1 MSFSSDIKAELC
13 KIPIQTRA
21 AAVAESYGIL
31 LHAGS
36 FEPGLIRIMSRSED
50 VKLRAV
56 RLFKKA
62 FNLDFDYVSEK
73 DEPGL
78 KKLRMEDIVKIEKIY
93 NAFGFET
100 KDVTVHH
107 INLAV
112 LEREEHKTAFLRG
125 SFLTGGTMTDPD
137 KQFNLSIVC
146 AHRAVARE
154 MRALLMELGFEPLF
168 SERATSSANYFRRS
182 ELISD
187 FLTTIGAPVAA
198 MRVLNAKIERDM
210 RNKIT
215 RQINCDDANTSKQV
229 EAAERQLDEV
239 RKIFMSPMGESLSD
253 ELHEAAMLRFSN
265 PSASIS
271 DLARLAVPPISKS
284 AMSSRLRRLLE
295 LAKKL

>member
-13 KIPIQTRA
+13 RIPIQA
-21 AAVAESYGIL
+21 KVSAVAESYGIL
-31 LHAGS
+31 LHAGN

-50 VKLRAV
+50 VKLRVV

-62 FNLDFDYVSEK
+62 FNLEFDYVSEK
-73 DEPGL
+73 GEPGL
-78 KKLRMEDIVKIEKIY
+78 KKLRMENREKIEKIY

-100 KDVTVHH
+100 KDVTIHH

-112 LEREEHKTAFLRG
+112 LEKEEQKIDFLRG
-125 SFLTGGTMTDPD
+125 SFLAGGTVTDPD

-146 AHRAVARE
+146 SHRAVARE
-154 MRALLMELGFEPLF
+154 MRALLMELNLEPLF

-187 FLTTIGAPVAA
+187 FLTAIGAPLAA
-198 MRVLNAKIERDM
+198 MHVINAKIERGM

-229 EAAERQLDEV
+229 EAAERQLGEV
-239 RKIFMSPMGESLSD
+239 RKLFKSPLAENLSE

-265 PSASIS
+265 PSLSIS
-271 DLARLAVPPISKS
+271 ELAKLAVPPISKS
-284 AMSSRLRRLLE
+284 AMSSRLRRISE
-295 LAKKL
+295 IVKKL